1 MIRIQNNI
9 PKSSAPRNGPFK
21 LFGSAS
27 EYYKQVAAKVSDE
40 NDWPS
45 LRLYKTIE
53 HSNDLTFSN
62 VTRNT
67 MVVELTGTAKHLSVI
82 EGKLYESPTEVNDIC
97 QMPMG
102 LSARFAWETINGRQ
116 ESLVLEFNDDL
127 FIMHCPEFI
136 TDFFLS
142 GQLIPSNYQQRPE
155 LSYLVRLLAREL
167 ESDKQRG
174 RLFADSVI
182 RLLAIE
188 IAQSAWSSKPLSGL
202 ENATVDKRIR
212 HALDYIES
220 NFTHEITLAD
230 LTQVSGLNA
239 THLTNCFRKQVGA
252 TPYAHVVN
260 RRIQQAVH
268 LLNSTDQQIAQIA
281 LETGFA
287 DQQQMTHAFRRRLG
301 RTPGSFRDKR

>member
-9 PKSSAPRNGPFK
+9 SKYQIPRNGPFRV
-21 LFGSAS
+21 FGSATD
-27 EYYKQVAAKVSDE
+27 YYEEVAEKISDE

-53 HSNDLTFSN
+53 QSNDLSFSN
-62 VTRNT
+62 VDRNT
-67 MVVELTGTAKHLSVI
+67 IVVELTGTAKHLSII
-82 EGKLYESPTEVNDIC
+82 EGKHCDSPSKVNDIC
-97 QMPMG
+97 QMPAG
-102 LSARFAWETINGRQ
+102 LSSRFAWETINGAQ
-116 ESLVLEFNDDL
+116 ESLVLEFDDEL
-127 FIMHCPEFI
+127 FTTHCPEFI
-136 TDFFLS
+136 TDTFVS
-142 GQLIPSNYQQRPE
+142 GRLIPSHFQQRPE

-188 IAQSAWSSKPLSGL
+188 IAKSAWSAQPMTGF
-202 ENATVDKRIR
+202 ENAIIDRRVR

-220 NFTHEITLAD
+220 HFTQEITLAD

-268 LLNSTDQQIAQIA
+268 LLNISDQPIAQIA

-301 RTPGSFRDKR
+301 RTPGSFREKP